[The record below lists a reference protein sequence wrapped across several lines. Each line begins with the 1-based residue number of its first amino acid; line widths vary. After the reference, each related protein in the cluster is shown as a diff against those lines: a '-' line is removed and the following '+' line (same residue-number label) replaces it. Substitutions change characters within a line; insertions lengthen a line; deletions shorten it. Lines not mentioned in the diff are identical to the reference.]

1 MIKMEEFEK
10 IQENLNEVVWHVQRQ
25 IDKIKSIQ
33 SPVITIDD
41 AQELI
46 DDVPKLKDEVDAWFA
61 ELEETYGVIQD
72 QIDDI
77 EMGED
82 DDDSDE

>member
-46 DDVPKLKDEVDAWFA
+46 DEVPKLKDEVDAWFD

>member
-1 MIKMEEFEK
+1 MIEMENFGK
-10 IQENLNEVVWHVQRQ
+10 IEANLHEIVWHVQRQ

-41 AQELI
+41 AQELL
-46 DDVPKLKDEVDAWFA
+46 DEVPKLKDEVDCWFN

-77 EMGED
+77 EMGEEN
-82 DDDSDE
+82 DSDE

>member
-1 MIKMEEFEK
+1 MEEFEK